1 MVVELMEICFLI
13 EIICNFFT
21 AYKDPENFESVYQLK
36 KIAQNYIVNDNFFLH
51 LLAAFP
57 YQLIWTYS

>member
-1 MVVELMEICFLI
+1 MRQVVDSMEIIFFI

-21 AYKDPENFESVYQLK
+21 AYRDPENFDSVYELK
-36 KIAQNYIVNDNFFLH
+36 KIAHNYIINGNFLPH

-57 YQLIWTYS
+57 Y